1 MSTGNSSIKVN
12 HQEIE
17 QRNDYFEFILH
28 GLITNLVAL
37 VGLLGN
43 ILCIAVLRR
52 PSMRH
57 NSTNVILA
65 TLATFD
71 VFVIITSVLMFR

>member
-1 MSTGNSSIKVN
+1 MSSVN
-12 HQEIE
+12 LTSNEDIIRE

-28 GLITNLVAL
+28 GIITNLVAL
-37 VGLLGN
+37 VRLIGN
-43 ILCIAVLRR
+43 IVCIGVLRR

-65 TLATFD
+65 TLASFD